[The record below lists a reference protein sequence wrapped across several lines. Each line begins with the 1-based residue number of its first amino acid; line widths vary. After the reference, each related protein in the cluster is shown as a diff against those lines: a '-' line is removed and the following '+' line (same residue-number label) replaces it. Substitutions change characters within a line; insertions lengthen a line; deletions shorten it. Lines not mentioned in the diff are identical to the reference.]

1 MEETDMCVNPTQSSP
16 FRQQQFG
23 ALCSAKSL
31 APTQRQELAFEAL
44 AGGLTVT
51 HLAEEYQVSRK
62 FVYQQTAKAQQALD
76 EAFAPPGPADD
87 EVLFYLPVTRAWL
100 KQLML
105 ALTLLCHSSFR
116 GVVELLRDLFDFP
129 VSIGTVHNVVR
140 AAVTHA
146 RRHNERQ
153 DLSRVCIGAHDEIY
167 QAQRP
172 VLVGADV
179 ASTYCY
185 LLSQEEHCDADTW
198 GVRLL
203 ELRDRNFQPDAT
215 IADAGG
221 ALRAGQAQ
229 ALPDT
234 PCRGDV
240 FHLLQPAGELVGYLR
255 RRALKAIAARTDLE
269 RKLARARRPQKHQRS
284 APRRHD
290 RQRKQNRLACRL
302 ASARQHEDRAV
313 ALADEVALLVAWL
326 RDDIL
331 AVAGPDYSTRQVLYD
346 FVVAELKA
354 RTPGC
359 PHRIEPLVIH
369 LEKQRDDVLAFAR
382 VLDAELAV
390 LAEKFQVPLD
400 VPRELLQIEALDPR
414 RPTRWQRQATFRQ
427 RLGHD
432 RFRRLQ
438 KAVADLL
445 RHTVRASSVIENLNS
460 RLRSYFFLRRQ
471 LGPDYLALLQFFLN
485 HRRFLRSEHPDRVGK
500 SPAEL
505 LTGQAHPHWLE
516 MLGYQRF
523 SRN

>member
-1 MEETDMCVNPTQSSP
+1 MCVNPTQSSF

-23 ALCSAKSL
+23 ASCPAKALVPS
-31 APTQRQELAFEAL
+31 QRQELALQAL
-44 AGGLTVT
+44 AGGPTVA

-87 EVLFYLPVTRAWL
+87 QVLFYLPVTWAWL
-100 KQLML
+100 KQLIL

-116 GVVELLRDLFDFP
+116 GVVELLRDLFDFHI
-129 VSIGTVHNVVR
+129 SLGTVHNLVR
-140 AAVTHA
+140 AAVAHA

-153 DLSRVCIGAHDEIY
+153 DLSRVRIGAHDEIY
-167 QAQRP
+167 QAKRP

-185 LLSQEEHCDADTW
+185 LLSQEAHGDADTW

-215 IADAGG
+215 IADAGS

-240 FHLLQPAGELVGYLR
+240 FHLLQPAAELVGHLR
-255 RRALKAIAARTDLE
+255 RRALKAIAARTDFERKLE
-269 RKLARARRPQKHQRS
+269 RKQRPLQHKRSARR
-284 APRRHD
+284 RHE
-290 RQRKQNRLACRL
+290 RQRKKNRLAGRL
-302 ASARQHEDRAV
+302 VNARQQEDRAV
-313 ALADEVALLVAWL
+313 ALADDVALLVGWL

-331 AVAGPDYSTRQVLYD
+331 AVAGPDYATRRALYD
-346 FVVAELKA
+346 FIIAELKA
-354 RTPGC
+354 RAPGC
-359 PHRIEPLVIH
+359 PHRIEPLVTH
-369 LEKQRDDVLAFAR
+369 LDKQRDDVLAFTR
-382 VLDAELAV
+382 VLDAELAA
-390 LAEKFQVPLD
+390 LAVKFQVPLAM
-400 VPRELLQIEALDPR
+400 PRELLQIEALDPR
-414 RPTRWQRQATFRQ
+414 RPARWQRQAFFRQ

-432 RFRRLQ
+432 RFRLLQ
-438 KAVADLL
+438 KAVIHLL

-471 LGPDYLALLQFFLN
+471 LGSDYLALLQFFLN
-485 HRRFLRSEHPDRVGK
+485 HRRFLRSEHRNRVGK